1 LGGRA
6 QAACGSGSRTSFGGT
21 TCADRVRHPSVSAR
35 SIAADQRSE
44 AALEVVGL
52 TRLMN
57 ATTGSPSVTVALLDG
72 PVAID
77 HPGLSRKV
85 ITEGSRRFRAGCSL
99 EASEACRHG
108 TFVAGMLVARRGEFA
123 PAICPGCRLLVR
135 PIFPEHLGRSRRQA
149 TATAATLASAIMEVV
164 DDGAR
169 VINLSAA
176 MFNVSSTGDS
186 LVEHALDYA
195 ARHGVVIV
203 AAAGNHETLG
213 SSSLTRHPW
222 VISVVACYL
231 SGRPI
236 AMSHLSTSIGRRG
249 LRAPGYAIT
258 SLSSDGKPL
267 TLTGTSAAVPFVTGT
282 VALLMS
288 LYPAATSQSLIHAVT
303 RPRHGG
309 RSTIVPPLID
319 ASAAYNVLA
328 SAF

>member
-6 QAACGSGSRTSFGGT
+6 QGSCRNGWRTGFGGT
-21 TCADRVRHPSVSAR
+21 AHADRMRHPRVSAR

-77 HPGLSRKV
+77 HPGLSRNA
-85 ITEGSRRFRAGCSL
+85 IREGSRGSRAGCSL
-99 EASEACRHG
+99 EASEACTHG

-135 PIFPEHLGRSRRQA
+135 PIFPEHLGRSHRRA

-176 MFNVSSTGDS
+176 MSNVSPTGDS
-186 LVEHALDYA
+186 LVEQALDYA

-203 AAAGNHETLG
+203 AAAGNYEMLG
-213 SSSLTRHPW
+213 STSITRHPW
-222 VISVVACYL
+222 VISVVACDL

-236 AMSHLSTSIGRRG
+236 ALSNLSTSIGQRG
-249 LRAPGYAIT
+249 LRAPGYEIT
-258 SLSSDGKPL
+258 SLSSDGKRL

-288 LYPAATSQSLIHAVT
+288 LYPTATSQSLLQAVT
-303 RPRHGG
+303 RPRRGG